1 MMRRAHTGRSMAA
14 ARPLPAL
21 HILLVPLSGKPLLVL
36 AQMNELA
43 QQSLLQVLD
52 ARQDEL
58 LHELEQL
65 NRRIEQVLQETI
77 AWRGSTEAPPA
88 KVAA

>member
-1 MMRRAHTGRSMAA
+1 MLA
-14 ARPLPAL
+14 AR
-21 HILLVPLSGKPLLVL
+21 
-36 AQMNELA
+36 MNELA
-43 QQSLLQVLD
+43 QQSLLQELD
-52 ARQDEL
+52 SRQDEL

-88 KVAA
+88 KAAA